1 MNKNDP
7 DGRLARIKDKL
18 RAFVSARDWAQYH
31 SPKNLVMALTGEVG
45 ELSEKFQWL
54 TESQA
59 ESLTQQQFEGVRDE
73 VADVQIYLLL
83 LADRLDIDLLD
94 AVDRKI
100 AKNEIK
106 YPSAE

>member
-1 MNKNDP
+1 MDISSLQEK
-7 DGRLARIKDKL
+7 LA
-18 RAFVSARDWAQYH
+18 AFADERDWNQYH